1 MNNHCVTLP
10 TGDAKTVK
18 DAFVSGQR
26 SRRVINPA
34 AKIISNTTR
43 QVGDCLDTL
52 LAERHEHQRGET
64 RNVFEFVCDTK
75 FLSPR
80 FEISLDLLCQTSVRR
95 GIGFDG
101 VRHLLSRA

>member
-1 MNNHCVTLP
+1 MKNHCVTLP
-10 TGDAKTVK
+10 TGHVETVK
-18 DAFVSGQR
+18 NAFVSGQR

-34 AKIISNTTR
+34 AKIISSTTR

-64 RNVFEFVCDTK
+64 RNALEFVCDTK

-80 FEISLDLLCQTSVRR
+80 FKISLDLLCQTSVRVGAARDWFRR
-95 GIGFDG
+95 G
-101 VRHLLSRA
+101 